1 LSIIISTFVLF
12 RLAIALFVLNLA
24 TACDWPF
31 GIFNLLFIDNAIY
44 RRESESIYIA
54 NTKEF
59 NVARLRTNNAMAR
72 RKRTNVLIMI
82 DKTLHR
88 KLKIEQH

>member
-1 LSIIISTFVLF
+1 MNKKLKIPKGQSQ
-12 RLAIALFVLNLA
+12 A
-24 TACDWPF
+24 
-31 GIFNLLFIDNAIY
+31 
-44 RRESESIYIA
+44 
-54 NTKEF
+54 
-59 NVARLRTNNAMAR
+59 VARLRTNNAMAK

>member
-12 RLAIALFVLNLA
+12 RFAIALFVLNLA

-31 GIFNLLFIDNAIY
+31 GIFSFLFIDNAIY

-59 NVARLRTNNAMAR
+59 KPGHYVWQ
-72 RKRTNVLIMI
+72 KMI
-82 DKTLHR
+82 TIYPRYNILQDILSLNK
-88 KLKIEQH
+88 K